1 MKVNLSYIIIA
12 VLLATIGWFGYRNTK
27 LNEKCDR
34 IEQNYIAAS
43 DSMKILN
50 LENNNLLYEKNA
62 YILKE
67 KELSELL
74 NISQEEIKDIKSK
87 LNSHIG
93 YIANLQGQMKVD
105 TIFMTD
111 TLYYDNDSIPFIKF
125 SYSDDWLS
133 LDGITNIYPPK
144 TTINNIQIPL
154 NIQTGLTTDYNIF
167 VKTDN
172 PYVNI
177 NNIDG
182 AVITD
187 KKPKIGMHH
196 EFQVG
201 IGFQYGL
208 FNGQIDFGPQIGY
221 GFIIEF

>member
-1 MKVNLSYIIIA
+1 MALV
-12 VLLATIGWFGYRNTK
+12 GWFGYRNTK
-27 LNEKCDR
+27 LHEKFER
-34 IEQNYIAAS
+34 MEQNYIAAS

-50 LENNNLLYEKNA
+50 LENDNLLYEKNT
-62 YILKE
+62 YMLKE

-74 NISQEEIKDIKSK
+74 DISQEEVKDIKKK
-87 LNSHIG
+87 LDSSIG
-93 YIANLQGQMKVD
+93 YISNIKSKVQLD
-105 TIFMTD
+105 TIYMTD
-111 TLYYDNDSIPFIKF
+111 TLYYDKDSIPFVKF
-125 SYSDDWLS
+125 FYKDDWLS
-133 LDGITNIYPPK
+133 LDGITNLDPVQ
-144 TTINNIQIPL
+144 TTISNIQIPM
-154 NIQTGLTTDYNIF
+154 NIQTGLTVDNNIF

-172 PYVNI
+172 PYVKI

-182 AVITD
+182 AIITD

-201 IGFQYGL
+201 VGFQYGL